1 MIDCSH
7 ANSSKDPARQ
17 PAVFQELV
25 RQSLSDKSVIGAM
38 IEGNI
43 NAGNES
49 FPQPVE
55 DLKYGVSITDGCI
68 DWATTEQ
75 IIKEAHVELAPQFS

>member
-7 ANSSKDPARQ
+7 ANSGKDPARQ
-17 PAVFQELV
+17 PSVFQELV
-25 RQSLSDKSVIGAM
+25 RQSITDKSVIGAM

-43 NAGNES
+43 NAGNQS
-49 FPQPVE
+49 FPQAVE

-68 DWATTEQ
+68 AWDTTE
-75 IIKEAHVELAPQFS
+75 EAIRQAYNDLAPLFS